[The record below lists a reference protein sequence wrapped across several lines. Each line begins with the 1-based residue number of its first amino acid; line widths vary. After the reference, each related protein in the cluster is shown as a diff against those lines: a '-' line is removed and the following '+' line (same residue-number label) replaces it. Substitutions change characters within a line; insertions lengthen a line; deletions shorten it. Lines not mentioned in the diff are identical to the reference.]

1 MVPILVF
8 DIEKGTSYRI
18 AGFNGNDLMSLLF
31 NIQEYY
37 FKNYKK
43 KIIARM
49 KITQNQIDELY
60 QFTRKHFV
68 YHYDVQTELVDRF
81 GPLPN
86 AVNDLFMTIRCRRI
100 AISLGFEKMTLKE
113 QTLRCYF
120 INNPDSPYFE
130 SPVFQGIMQFVQTSL
145 NKAQLKQTGKLFL
158 LVVRDMEGMEA
169 LLRLL
174 TRMHAAVV
182 EKPVAA

>member
-1 MVPILVF
+1 
-8 DIEKGTSYRI
+8 
-18 AGFNGNDLMSLLF
+18 
-31 NIQEYY
+31 
-37 FKNYKK
+37 
-43 KIIARM
+43 
-49 KITQNQIDELY
+49 
-60 QFTRKHFV
+60 
-68 YHYDVQTELVDRF
+68 
-81 GPLPN
+81 
-86 AVNDLFMTIRCRRI
+86 
-100 AISLGFEKMTLKE
+100 MTLKE

-158 LVVRDMEGMEA
+158 LVVRDMDGMEA

-182 EKPVAA
+182 EKPVAV